1 MTEVVSLKDK
11 ITQVLEEIRVV
22 MPGSQALLGFQL
34 VAFFSSGFT
43 PLAQSLKELHLLS
56 LGLIAFATVFLM
68 APSAYHRI
76 AFRGENSPRVHRFA
90 SIMLIVA
97 MFFLIAGLAVDVWLV
112 TYLVL
117 GSSTYACF
125 TSATCFLLASLL
137 WFVYPALLSHKNQR

>member
-1 MTEVVSLKDK
+1 
-11 ITQVLEEIRVV
+11 
-22 MPGSQALLGFQL
+22 
-34 VAFFSSGFT
+34 
-43 PLAQSLKELHLLS
+43 
-56 LGLIAFATVFLM
+56 
-68 APSAYHRI
+68 
-76 AFRGENSPRVHRFA
+76 
-90 SIMLIVA
+90 